1 MSFRMASIPEILP
14 FNVRLLA
21 VMPFS
26 VASVPVMLPFRVR
39 LFAVMSFIVTRP
51 LVSTTKLPLMMVFPV
66 KFIRSASIVALD
78 ISLPASPSVMNALI

>member
-1 MSFRMASIPEILP
+1 MASIPEILP

-39 LFAVMSFIVTRP
+39 LFAVMSLTGNEVNAALASLGSLVPYYFIIYMCRD
-51 LVSTTKLPLMMVFPV
+51 K
-66 KFIRSASIVALD
+66 IRARLSFRIERE
-78 ISLPASPSVMNALI
+78 